1 VTWLKRFRYQIAIFL
16 SVVGPGLITA
26 NVDNDSGGILTYS
39 QAGAKYGYLPL
50 WTLIPITLLLIV
62 TQEMCSRMGA
72 VTGKG
77 LSDLIREEFGLRT
90 TFFMMIALVLCNFTN
105 VIAEFAGIASSLE
118 LFHISRYISVP
129 VCAAAV
135 WLLVVRGNYRSVEK
149 VFLVA
154 CVLYVTYIFS
164 AFLLKPDWKEAAVY
178 SVKPILMFDEGY
190 ITMLI
195 AMVGTSIAPW
205 MQFYLQSAIVEKGI
219 TAKEYVQSRIEVIVG
234 CILTDVVAFFI
245 IVSCAAAI
253 WAHGPKDIN
262 DAADAAVALKPFGR
276 YAYLLFSAGLF
287 NASFFAACILPLSTV
302 FTVCEG
308 LGFESGVDK
317 RFGEAPVFY
326 WLFTLLIV
334 LGGGVILW
342 PNFPLVKM
350 ILFSQVINGVLLPVV
365 LIYMVML
372 INRKGL
378 MKEWTNSPLYNA
390 VAWVAVII
398 MIGLTLAL
406 ASFTVKQMTQPAGSA
421 EKAVSK
427 PLAQM
432 QRHYA
437 GGHSLEPD
445 VREPRAAH
453 LLR

>member
-1 VTWLKRFRYQIAIFL
+1 MLKRFRYQIAIFL

-62 TQEMCSRMGA
+62 TQEMSSRMGA

-90 TFFMMIALVLCNFTN
+90 TFFLMIALVLTNFTN
-105 VIAEFAGIASSLE
+105 VIAEFAGIATSLE
-118 LFHISRYISVP
+118 LFQVSRYISVP
-129 VCAAAV
+129 ICAVAV
-135 WLLVVRGNYRSVEK
+135 WLLIVRGNYRSVEK

-154 CVLYVTYIFS
+154 CFLYVTYIFS
-164 AFLLKPDWKEAAVY
+164 AFLLKPDWKQAAIS
-178 SVKPILMFDEGY
+178 SVKPILMLDTDY
-190 ITMLI
+190 VVMLI
-195 AMVGTSIAPW
+195 GMVGTSIAPW

-253 WAHGPKDIN
+253 WEHGPKDIETAK
-262 DAADAAVALKPFGR
+262 DAALGLKPFGQ

-317 RFGEAPVFY
+317 RFHEAPEFY
-326 WLFTLLIV
+326 WLYTLLVV
-334 LGGGVILW
+334 LGAGVTLW
-342 PNFPLVKM
+342 PGFPLVKM
-350 ILFSQVINGVLLPVV
+350 ILWSQVLNGVLLPFV
-365 LIYMVML
+365 LIYMVLL
-372 INRKGL
+372 INKKGL
-378 MKEWTNSPLYNA
+378 MKEWTNSRIYNA
-390 VAWVAVII
+390 VAWVSVVI
-398 MIGLTLAL
+398 MIGLTLTL
-406 ASFTVKQMTQPAGSA
+406 AAITVRQLSPSA
-421 EKAVSK
+421 SASPDKSSR
-427 PLAQM
+427 PLAEV
-432 QRHYA
+432 QRDNPGRHRLKTDIDEA
-437 GGHSLEPD
+437 
-445 VREPRAAH
+445 RAAH
-453 LLR
+453 LIR